1 MGGNVA
7 AYDDARHGTRSD
19 FQGDRPSGQRAVCAS
34 PPAVSIYRSLQSGA
48 AMNSQDLVKWMASGC
63 LDYIERL
70 LTDPFT
76 LRALAMI
83 VEYVSQEKTIRRHLA
98 PCQGGSRGLVEWSIY
113 F

>member
-1 MGGNVA
+1 
-7 AYDDARHGTRSD
+7 
-19 FQGDRPSGQRAVCAS
+19 
-34 PPAVSIYRSLQSGA
+34 VSIYRSLQSGA

-83 VEYVSQEKTIRRHLA
+83 VEYVSQEKTIRRHLVRA
-98 PCQGGSRGLVEWSIY
+98 KAEAVVWLNGAYTSDEQ
-113 F
+113 